1 LAIRFFDRAA
11 LLLALVLA
19 WSAPAFAQ
27 QPSQAQ
33 RDAIRQACP
42 ADYQA
47 HCAGVPTGGKAALAC
62 LQQHAASLSAACQ
75 HAVKAASG
83 GAPKAA
89 APASAAAAAAPPPA
103 ARPMPPMSPRQE
115 LIVLRQ
121 SCAGDYRAWCGGVP
135 LGGGRAIACLR
146 ANAASL
152 SPQCGRALSAARPNR

>member
-1 LAIRFFDRAA
+1 MTIRFFARAA

-19 WSAPAFAQ
+19 WSAPAWAQ

-75 HAVKAASG
+75 RAVKAASG
-83 GAPKAA
+83 ARAEGGGGSGGGGAA
-89 APASAAAAAAPPPA
+89 APAAAQPA
-103 ARPMPPMSPRQE
+103 PPMSPRQE

-135 LGGGRAIACLR
+135 MGGGRAIACLR

-152 SPQCGRALSAARPNR
+152 SPQCGRALSAARAQR